1 MNRVAVVGAG
11 PAGVV
16 AASIL
21 ARHGFRSLLIDPA
34 PSGGA
39 RTRPQIDHAHIISA
53 EVAAELES
61 YVSFCNFNGGQTVD
75 RASLD
80 RILWGAA
87 CQSGFE
93 RIVGRIRDIEFADG
107 LVRISDLAHQDF
119 IAVIDATGASRVTT
133 RTLPRSAMSALGIC
147 LGDARHAYASFHLA
161 PTTFDCRQGRLVSCG
176 GDKDM
181 RAILAAGNERVI
193 LTVQFPKGKYYFG
206 SFDDILMALA
216 RFPDRAIFKLCHSAV
231 VQAGPFTFAPRAASC
246 IDCRDD
252 SQLPPGWLP
261 IGDALLCTPP
271 TYALG
276 FWQLARQAS
285 ILDDGL
291 RSGSSF
297 ARIRRNLFDAALA
310 VWGQIVLQE
319 SLCSMQDAAEW
330 Q

>member
-1 MNRVAVVGAG
+1 VNRVAVVGAG

-16 AASIL
+16 AASVF
-21 ARHGFRSLLIDPA
+21 ARHGFRPLLVDPA

-61 YVSFCNFNGGQTVD
+61 HVPFLNLDGGRAAD

-80 RILWGAA
+80 RVLWSAV
-87 CQSGFE
+87 CRSGFE
-93 RIVGRIRDIEFADG
+93 RIVGRIKDIEFTDG
-107 LVRISDLAHQDF
+107 LVRISDLAHLDF
-119 IAVIDATGASRVTT
+119 IAVIDATGASRATT
-133 RTLPRSAMSALGIC
+133 RTLPRSAIDALGIC
-147 LGDARHAYASFHLA
+147 LGDARHAYASFHLT
-161 PTTFDCRQGRLVSCG
+161 PTTFDRRQNRLVSCSV
-176 GDKDM
+176 DKEI
-181 RAILAAGNERVI
+181 RAILAVGNVRAI
-193 LTVQFPKGKYYFG
+193 LTVQFPKGEYYFD
-206 SFDDILMALA
+206 SFEDILTALA
-216 RFPDRAIFKLCHSAV
+216 RFPDRTIFSLCQSAA
-231 VQAGPFTFAPRAASC
+231 VQAGPFTFAPRAPSC

-252 SQLPPGWLP
+252 GQLPSGWLP

-291 RSGSSF
+291 RNGRSF

-319 SLCSMQDAAEW
+319 SLYPSQENTEW